1 MKKKILFF
9 SGSRA
14 EYSLIKPFYR
24 TFSKLGCDCKFIIA
38 GSHLSNNFGNTLND
52 FKKDKIKIFKKIN
65 LKINTNKLN
74 DIIDY
79 SSKLQ
84 LNINELFKKHKFDYT
99 FLSSD
104 RFETFAAAIVS
115 FANNVPIIHYEGGEI
130 TEGGSLDDNIRHSIS
145 KISHI
150 HFVTNEKSKKILY
163 KMGENKEHI
172 FNTGY
177 SSLFY
182 SSKKN
187 LVSKKKIYNFFK
199 IKENEKIILINM
211 HPIAFSKTLTINEI
225 KNVLEA
231 LKFIDH
237 KIYKIIFTYPNFDPN
252 YQIILSQINHFM
264 KLYKNSKLIPHLGT
278 QMYHSLMYYFGKDKL
293 GFCIGNSSSLIKEAP
308 FFNCPSIIIG
318 NRQKGRYAHKKLVF
332 ATAKKKSII
341 KKINEIT
348 KFVYPKTTPINF
360 KHINLEK
367 VIKKTIHLRSKKNF
381 LLKNNFF

>member
-1 MKKKILFF
+1 M
-9 SGSRA
+9 R
-14 EYSLIKPFYR
+14 
-24 TFSKLGCDCKFIIA
+24 
-38 GSHLSNNFGNTLND
+38 H
-52 FKKDKIKIFKKIN
+52 
-65 LKINTNKLN
+65 
-74 DIIDY
+74 
-79 SSKLQ
+79 
-84 LNINELFKKHKFDYT
+84 NELFKKHKFDYT

-187 LVSKKKIYNFFK
+187 LVSKNKIYNFFK
-199 IKENEKIILINM
+199 IKKNEKIILINM
-211 HPIAFSKTLTINEI
+211 HPIALSKKITINEI

-252 YQIILSQINHFM
+252 YQVILNQINHFM

-278 QMYHSLMYYFGKDKL
+278 QMYHSLMYHFGKDRL

-308 FFNCPSIIIG
+308 FFGIPAINVG
-318 NRQKGRYAHKKLVF
+318 NRQKNRAKLC
-332 ATAKKKSII
+332 
-341 KKINEIT
+341 
-348 KFVYPKTTPINF
+348 
-360 KHINLEK
+360 NLFDVNHSENQIVK
-367 VIKKTIHLRSKKNF
+367 VIESVKSKKYLLSISRSLVIKLELLLLFYDKVFPLF
-381 LLKNNFF
+381 LCLSATEVQSSKNNEGIQHS